1 MNRIFKNNNSNDY
14 FFFFL
19 AIFGSEIMEDPLDSK
34 LLMQR

>member
-14 FFFFL
+14 FFFFF
-19 AIFGSEIMEDPLDSK
+19 AIFGSGIMEDPLDSK